1 MSKAKIAKRLL
12 EKRDL
17 EAMKNKKSRANQI
30 TLQIENRVQDSAAG
44 RRSSYLPYLSSK
56 CTKRC
61 NLAHDHLLIFKKDI
75 SSLAMERRTLL
86 QCLKIIQKVAFD
98 RLIQNVANFV
108 ESQLLNGRTFGNQN
122 KTKKVRKFF

>member
-44 RRSSYLPYLSSK
+44 RSSYLPYLSSK

-108 ESQLLNGRTFGNQN
+108 KSQLLNGRTFGNQN
-122 KTKKVRKFF
+122 KTKKARKFF

>member
-1 MSKAKIAKRLL
+1 
-12 EKRDL
+12 
-17 EAMKNKKSRANQI
+17 MKNKKSRANQI

-44 RRSSYLPYLSSK
+44 RSSYLPYLSSK

-86 QCLKIIQKVAFD
+86 QCLKNFLKVVFD
-98 RLIQNVANFV
+98 RLWQILLK
-108 ESQLLNGRTFGNQN
+108 SQLLNGRTFGNQN
-122 KTKKVRKFF
+122 KTKKARKFF

>member
-1 MSKAKIAKRLL
+1 
-12 EKRDL
+12 
-17 EAMKNKKSRANQI
+17 MKNKKSRANQI

-108 ESQLLNGRTFGNQN
+108 KSQLLNGRTFGNQN
-122 KTKKVRKFF
+122 KTKKARKFF

>member
-61 NLAHDHLLIFKKDI
+61 NLAYDHLLIFKKDI
-75 SSLAMERRTLL
+75 SSSPR
-86 QCLKIIQKVAFD
+86 K
-98 RLIQNVANFV
+98 RLFMI
-108 ESQLLNGRTFGNQN
+108 R
-122 KTKKVRKFF
+122 